1 MDIEGTF
8 RDFADKRADK
18 LLQTSAMSKKIRA
31 LRNRC
36 HLTQAE
42 VAKRMGV
49 TEAAVRNYELMKA
62 LPKEEHIQKLAAA
75 FGVRPE
81 CLHLYDFSAGSI
93 LANALFQLGETY
105 GLLPYKDIRFAALV
119 PDNAFMERFLKE
131 WASQY
136 ELLKQGVLSR
146 ERYELWKDS
155 FYNDFN
161 PCDFPDRFASEDG
174 GITYSLIEPWEP
186 YCFGSKLLTLRNQR
200 GETQGEFASS
210 LGLSEGVYRSYER
223 GRRLPR
229 VSALT
234 EIASSLGITRGALT
248 FFNYGTPV
256 QAAHAMFQL
265 AAERALVPAIIDG
278 RPMLR
283 TVRAGIEREL
293 DQWSDALSG
302 VYESTGRDET
312 FSFQEWKDKYDPNGL
327 ISSRANRESADPI
340 WQSRCK
346 SYSIK
351 TEQGNYKI
359 VDVES
364 AFDPYD
370 DRFKDGFLRA

>member
-105 GLLPYKDIRFAALV
+105 GLSPYKDIRFAALV

-131 WASQY
+131 WTSQF
-136 ELLKQGVLSR
+136 ELLKQGVLSH

-155 FYNDFN
+155 FYNDFD
-161 PCDFPDRFASEDG
+161 PCDFPDRFASEDE

-265 AAERALVPAIIDG
+265 AGEKALVPAVIDG
-278 RPMLR
+278 NPMLR
-283 TVRAGIEREL
+283 TVLPGGGVERAIDEWCG
-293 DQWSDALSG
+293 ALNG
-302 VYESTGRDET
+302 EYESTGWDEVS
-312 FSFQEWKDKYDPNGL
+312 SFQEWKDKYDPQGGL
-327 ISSRANRESADPI
+327 YESRYRYHSTEIKPGHRKIEGMESD
-340 WQSRCK
+340 
-346 SYSIK
+346 
-351 TEQGNYKI
+351 
-359 VDVES
+359 
-364 AFDPYD
+364 FDPYD
-370 DRFKDGFLRA
+370 DRFERGFLRA